1 MNVADLP
8 FLTGPA
14 RPDGKAS
21 AGGKGAAEAGDG
33 FAKLMQNGAA
43 EAEKKPAAD
52 VTSRAQDTD
61 IKEKNAGAKGHDGT
75 SGEAADE
82 TGGAED
88 AAARLR
94 RRIAGEGQDNQT
106 KSKTS
111 DDDPRIAMRRAE
123 AQKREKEAAA
133 KVAGEAGAEKT
144 SDTADDGANTL
155 TDNEISSDLQASEP
169 AEESAKPQDKSR
181 PEEAKSGEKPAQ
193 TIDFA
198 ADALANVVDAGK
210 TNEAG
215 GAKTQNGASGLFPGA
230 RAVTQAFEGYKLSGE
245 AGTTPYVMH
254 RVDVI
259 QQETNFAP
267 VLTPG
272 SRFAQ
277 ALSTAEL
284 SQKTVSA
291 EGLSTQAAGPELVLG
306 REARGQGR
314 AGAQERG
321 EAALSAKLAE
331 TRAATAKT
339 ADLAEAGAD
348 GDNAGLPGGE
358 LKRIADA
365 IVAENRGGGGS
376 QTSET
381 GRSANS
387 AASANS
393 PAQQAFNSP
402 ARLLRIQL
410 HPESLG
416 TVQVELRMRQ
426 GELSVTLKASR
437 PETARM
443 LEEDSHKLSEIL
455 KAAGQEPDSVTI
467 QSERALPQIDTSSN
481 AARSGIAFAMG
492 NGAANGG
499 PQAGTQQ
506 GGAGEN
512 GTGGQ
517 NGGGQQTQTP
527 EEQRHGQAS
536 EENRPRGGLFV

>member
-1 MNVADLP
+1 MADLP

-43 EAEKKPAAD
+43 EP
-52 VTSRAQDTD
+52 
-61 IKEKNAGAKGHDGT
+61 EKNPQTLRQDADIPAKKGAAQSQDGAR
-75 SGEAADE
+75 GEAAGE
-82 TGGAED
+82 GASAED

-94 RRIAGEGQDNQT
+94 RRIAGAEAEESSNKT
-106 KSKTS
+106 KTS
-111 DDDPRIAMRRAE
+111 EDEPRIATRRAE
-123 AQKREKEAAA
+123 AQKRDKDAAA
-133 KVAGEAGAEKT
+133 KAAGEAGADKAAE
-144 SDTADDGANTL
+144 AAEDGANTL
-155 TDNEISSDLQASEP
+155 MDKDISSALQDSAP
-169 AEESAKPQDKSR
+169 TEESTETQDKSR
-181 PEEAKSGEKPAQ
+181 PGEAKANEKPAQ
-193 TIDFA
+193 NIDFA
-198 ADALANVVDAGK
+198 ADALANVADKGK
-210 TNEAG
+210 TNETAA
-215 GAKTQNGASGLFPGA
+215 AKTQNGPAGLFPGS
-230 RAVTQAFEGYKLSGE
+230 RAITQAFEGYKLSGE
-245 AGTTPYVMH
+245 AGTSSYVMH

-314 AGAQERG
+314 TGTQERG

-331 TRAATAKT
+331 ARAATAET

-365 IVAENRGGGGS
+365 IVAENRGGRGS
-376 QTSET
+376 QTSDAA
-381 GRSANS
+381 RSGNS
-387 AASANS
+387 AASASS

-410 HPESLG
+410 QPESLG

-492 NGAANGG
+492 NGSANGG

-517 NGGGQQTQTP
+517 NGGGRQTQTP
-527 EEQRHGQAS
+527 EEQRHGQSS
-536 EENRPRGGLFV
+536 EENRSRGGLFV